1 MANLID
7 RVLLGGAFVASGLIH
22 RKVTQVE
29 HRVEH
34 VEQLQEELAEHPQGP
49 GPDAP
54 SGMPLP
60 TGYGIQ
66 VAGPGNEDIVI
77 PICLPP
83 GFELAS
89 LVIVPSFLPDGERA
103 PEPIRPVAVAPVAD
117 DDPTGAPAPGPA
129 PAERLDGG
137 VRLVYGESQPYSAQL
152 DQSPLPAPGEHEE
165 PALREASGLREA
177 PPLRDSVL

>member
-7 RVLLGGAFVASGLIH
+7 RVLLGGAFVCSGLIH
-22 RKVTQVE
+22 RKVSQVE

-34 VEQLQEELAEHPQGP
+34 VEQVQDELAEQPAGPGP

-66 VAGPGNEDIVI
+66 VTGPGNEDIVI

-83 GFELAS
+83 GFELGS
-89 LVIVPSFLPDGERA
+89 LVIVPSFLPDGERVPA
-103 PEPIRPVAVAPVAD
+103 EAVRPVAVAPLAD
-117 DDPTGAPAPGPA
+117 DDPTDAPAPQGA

-152 DQSPLPAPGEHEE
+152 DQTPLPAPGE
-165 PALREASGLREA
+165 REAPALREA

>member
-7 RVLLGGAFVASGLIH
+7 RVLLGGAFVCSGLIH
-22 RKVTQVE
+22 RKVSQVE

-34 VEQLQEELAEHPQGP
+34 VEQVQEELAEHPQGP

-103 PEPIRPVAVAPVAD
+103 PAEPARHMAVAPLAD
-117 DDPTGAPAPGPA
+117 DDPDAPARAAGPA

-152 DQSPLPAPGEHEE
+152 DQSPLPAPGEREE
-165 PALREASGLREA
+165 PALREA

>member
-7 RVLLGGAFVASGLIH
+7 RVLLGGAFVCSGLIH
-22 RKVTQVE
+22 RKVSQVE

-34 VEQLQEELAEHPQGP
+34 VEQVQEELAEQPSGP
-49 GPDAP
+49 GPDGP

-103 PEPIRPVAVAPVAD
+103 PAEPARPVALAPLAD
-117 DDPTGAPAPGPA
+117 AQPGEQPAPAAGPA

-152 DQSPLPAPGEHEE
+152 DQTPLPSPGEREE
-165 PALREASGLREA
+165 PALREA

>member
-1 MANLID
+1 MSSRSTPRA
-7 RVLLGGAFVASGLIH
+7 
-22 RKVTQVE
+22 
-29 HRVEH
+29 
-34 VEQLQEELAEHPQGP
+34 P

-103 PEPIRPVAVAPVAD
+103 PAEPARHMAVAPLAD
-117 DDPTGAPAPGPA
+117 DDPDAPARAAGPA

-152 DQSPLPAPGEHEE
+152 DQSPLPAPGEREE
-165 PALREASGLREA
+165 PALREARRSRLRALTQRRPARLGVDNAA
-177 PPLRDSVL
+177 PSRTIAA